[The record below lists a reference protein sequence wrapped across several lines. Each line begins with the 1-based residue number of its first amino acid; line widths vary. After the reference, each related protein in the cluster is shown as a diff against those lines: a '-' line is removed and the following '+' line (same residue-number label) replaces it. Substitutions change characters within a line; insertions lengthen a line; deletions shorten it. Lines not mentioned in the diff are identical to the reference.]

1 MTQAASKMRADTEF
15 FAPEHQ
21 QPQDWARLADYLKGQ
36 GHDFAPA
43 PPPKQFTGGMGNLN
57 FLIKLDGKEAVLR
70 RPPVGPLPPGGNDM
84 GREYRVLSRL
94 WRKFPLA
101 PRGFVFCDD
110 ASVLGAPFFIME
122 YRAGLVIRDV
132 LPPAVAARTG
142 ELSEKLIGILA
153 GVHAVDP
160 KAVDLETLGNP
171 DGFLKRAVDGWTKRC
186 AVASADVYPGKGP
199 HPAAREI
206 GEWLQ
211 QHLVPESGAALIHN
225 DFKLNNIIWRADAAT
240 GGPLEP
246 VALLDW
252 DMCTRGDPLFDFA
265 TLISYWI
272 EPSDPPSMHEMGQM
286 PTARTPGWLTRRQA
300 VELYAKKTGRDVSNF
315 HFHRVLTAFKLYII
329 FLQIYARYCRGTT
342 TDPRIAALGP
352 TADGLIG
359 FAHDIM
365 KGRVF

>member
-1 MTQAASKMRADTEF
+1 
-15 FAPEHQ
+15 
-21 QPQDWARLADYLKGQ
+21 
-36 GHDFAPA
+36 
-43 PPPKQFTGGMGNLN
+43 
-57 FLIKLDGKEAVLR
+57 
-70 RPPVGPLPPGGNDM
+70 VGPLPPGGNDM
-84 GREYRVLSRL
+84 GREFRVVSRL
-94 WRKFPLA
+94 WRAFPLA
-101 PRGFVFCDD
+101 PRGFVYCDD

-122 YRAGLVIRDV
+122 YRPGFVIRDI
-132 LPPAVAARTG
+132 LPAAIAARTG
-142 ELSEKLIGILA
+142 ELSDKLIGILA
-153 GVHAVDP
+153 AVHAVDP
-160 KAVDLETLGNP
+160 KSVDLDTLGNP
-171 DGFLKRAVDGWTKRC
+171 DGFLKRAVEGWIKRC

-199 HPAAREI
+199 HRAAREI

-211 QHLVPESGAALIHN
+211 KNLVPESGTALIHN
-225 DFKLNNIIWRADAAT
+225 DFKLNNIIWRADSAA

-315 HFHRVLTAFKLYII
+315 HFHRVLTAFKLYVI

-342 TDPRIAALGP
+342 TDPRIKALGP

-359 FAHDIM
+359 FAYDIM

>member
-1 MTQAASKMRADTEF
+1 MPEAASKMRADTEF

-21 QPQDWARLADYLKGQ
+21 QPQDWARLAAYLKAQ
-36 GHDFAPA
+36 GHEFSPDPA
-43 PPPKQFTGGMGNLN
+43 PKQFIGGMGNLN
-57 FLIKLDGKEAVLR
+57 FLIALDGKEAVLR

-84 GREYRVLSRL
+84 GREFRVLSRL
-94 WRKFPLA
+94 WRAFPLA
-101 PRGFVFCDD
+101 PRGFVFGDD
-110 ASVLGAPFFIME
+110 AAILGAPFFIME
-122 YRAGLVIRDV
+122 YRPGLVIRDV
-132 LPPAVAARTG
+132 VPPAVIPRTG

-153 GVHAVDP
+153 AVHAVDP
-160 KAVDLETLGNP
+160 KEVDLDTLGNP
-171 DGFLKRAVDGWTKRC
+171 DGFLRRAVEGWIKRC
-186 AVASADVYPGKGP
+186 AVAGADVYPGKSP

-206 GEWLQ
+206 GEWLSRNV
-211 QHLVPESGAALIHN
+211 VPESGVSLLHN
-225 DFKLNNIIWRADAAT
+225 DFKLNNIIWRAEAET
-240 GGPLEP
+240 GGPLAP

-265 TLISYWI
+265 TLVSYWI
-272 EPSDPPSMHEMGQM
+272 EPGDPPAMHEMGQM

-315 HFHRVLTAFKLYII
+315 HFYRVLTAFKLYII

-342 TDPRIAALGP
+342 ADPRIKALGP
-352 TADGLIG
+352 TADGLVG